1 MLYTLTIY
9 RFFLFHFFCTISIF
23 LKLLLFDSTSAHER
37 TRHSN
42 PKGNH
47 FRSLRFSDLLK
58 ISAPFS
64 VCIIWNSNFAQYLQ
78 TVWEPTI
85 FFQEL
90 EIKGKKNQKLHW
102 LGYSILSKYKDG
114 REQLSDLDVTNLNN
128 YPTMVF
134 VPVNSY
140 TTETFQPLIWW
151 DKVKKENLFIDT
163 SHRYKLWEYNNK
175 RTSTICIGMSET
187 WWF

>member
-1 MLYTLTIY
+1 MRHFQCALSEIPILPGIYQRFENPLICCKFLY
-9 RFFLFHFFCTISIF
+9 
-23 LKLLLFDSTSAHER
+23 
-37 TRHSN
+37 
-42 PKGNH
+42 
-47 FRSLRFSDLLK
+47 
-58 ISAPFS
+58 
-64 VCIIWNSNFAQYLQ
+64 
-78 TVWEPTI
+78 
-85 FFQEL
+85 FQEL
-90 EIKGKKNQKLHW
+90 EIKGKKYQKLHW

-134 VPVNSY
+134 APVNSY

-175 RTSTICIGMSET
+175 RTSTICIVMSET

>member
-1 MLYTLTIY
+1 MRHFQCALSEILILPGIYQRFENPLICCKFLY
-9 RFFLFHFFCTISIF
+9 
-23 LKLLLFDSTSAHER
+23 
-37 TRHSN
+37 
-42 PKGNH
+42 
-47 FRSLRFSDLLK
+47 
-58 ISAPFS
+58 
-64 VCIIWNSNFAQYLQ
+64 
-78 TVWEPTI
+78 
-85 FFQEL
+85 FQEL
-90 EIKGKKNQKLHW
+90 EIKGKKYQKLHW

-134 VPVNSY
+134 APVNSY

-175 RTSTICIGMSET
+175 RTSTLCIGMSET